1 MVAAIREP
9 GRTGVAMDGLISTT
23 TGRSV
28 FLDANPLSD
37 RHLTGIGRYTARIAL
52 ALARLGPVRF
62 FSQGDEVLAP
72 EGLDWSQDQD
82 LGAWAR
88 RVWRGRRRPLGT
100 PPGDSLAI
108 YGCIR
113 PEEHRFPFELS
124 VLHDFTPLVV
134 PYTHSEKT
142 RGLFQGFF
150 AKTLL
155 SSDAALSVSHSTKAD
170 AAWLCDF
177 PQDRIVVAHSGP
189 SLCVERHLHA
199 APVER
204 RPNVGLVVST
214 VEPRKNA
221 DFLLE
226 WFRHTTELPE
236 DCELWWA
243 GRVGWL
249 TSRRRLRQYQKL
261 KGRRVRF
268 LGMVEDADLCR
279 LYQTAGWSIYPSLYE
294 GFGFPVLDSL
304 RHGTPVLTSYNS
316 ALREFEGI
324 GGITYFDPCDPASLD
339 EAFRTFR
346 EAGPAAIP
354 LDRINDHYCWDRV
367 AATLLAIPSMIRQ
380 SETPL
385 SPGRAA

>member
-1 MVAAIREP
+1 MP
-9 GRTGVAMDGLISTT
+9 GDTPTRPE
-23 TGRSV
+23 V

-37 RHLTGIGRYTARIAL
+37 RNLTGIGRYTARIAL
-52 ALARLGPVRF
+52 ALARTGPIRF

-72 EGLDWSQDQD
+72 EGLDWAQDQD

-100 PPGDSLAI
+100 PPANSLAV
-108 YGCIR
+108 YGCLR
-113 PEEHRFPFELS
+113 PEEHRFGTEVS
-124 VLHDFTPLVV
+124 ILHDFTPQVV

-142 RGLFQGFF
+142 RGMFQGFY
-150 AKTLL
+150 ARTLL
-155 SSDAALSVSHSTKAD
+155 ASDLALSVSHATKFD
-170 AAWLCDF
+170 ASWLCDF

-199 APVER
+199 GSVPR

-226 WFRHTTELPE
+226 WFRRTDVLPA
-236 DCELWWA
+236 DTELWWA

-261 KGRRVRF
+261 RGRRVRF
-268 LGMVEDADLCR
+268 LGVVDDAALCR

-324 GGITYFDPCDPASLD
+324 GGITYFDPCDAATLD
-339 EAFRTFR
+339 EAFRSFL
-346 EAGPAAIP
+346 GSNPAAIP
-354 LDRINDHYCWDRV
+354 LDRIEAHYCWDRV
-367 AATLLAIPSMIRQ
+367 AATLLGMPARLGRTEAPATS
-380 SETPL
+380 
-385 SPGRAA
+385 GRAA